1 MTAALPTAARPT
13 AGPELISDELALLHR
28 LVPLHAQRI
37 IELGCGA
44 AGLSRR
50 LLQTYPGCRV
60 QALEVDAIQH
70 AKNLA
75 APPTPGLHF
84 VAAGAQAIP
93 AEDASFELALM
104 LKSLHHV
111 PQALM
116 DQSLAEACRVLRP
129 GGHLY
134 VSEPVF
140 DGPLNEVVRLFND
153 EQQVRLHAIAA
164 LQRALAQGGWQ
175 QVAELRFAMPARY
188 ANFDEFERR
197 MTHVTFA
204 ERRFDDALRERVRER
219 FEALRPPGGAP
230 FLRPMRVNL
239 LQKI

>member
-1 MTAALPTAARPT
+1 MPASSNLPQST
-13 AGPELISDELALLHR
+13 ELIAEELTLLQR
-28 LVPLHAQRI
+28 LVPLNQQRI

-50 LLQTYPGCRV
+50 LLQAHPQCSVHG
-60 QALEVDAIQH
+60 LEVDAIQH

-75 APPTPGLHF
+75 EPPTPGLHF

-93 AEDASFELALM
+93 AADASFDLALM

-111 PQALM
+111 PADLM
-116 DQSLAEACRVLRP
+116 NQSLAEVHRVLRP

-140 DGPLNEVVRLFND
+140 EGPLNEIVRLFND
-153 EQQVRLHAIAA
+153 EQQVRQQAYQAV
-164 LQRALAQGGWQ
+164 QRALSGGGWQ
-175 QVAELRFAMPARY
+175 QVTEVHFNMPTRY
-188 ANFDEFERR
+188 ADFDDFERR
-197 MTHVTFA
+197 MVNVTFA
-204 ERRFDDALRERVRER
+204 ERRFDNALRERVRER
-219 FEALRPPGGAP
+219 FETLRPRDGAP

-239 LQKI
+239 LQKQ